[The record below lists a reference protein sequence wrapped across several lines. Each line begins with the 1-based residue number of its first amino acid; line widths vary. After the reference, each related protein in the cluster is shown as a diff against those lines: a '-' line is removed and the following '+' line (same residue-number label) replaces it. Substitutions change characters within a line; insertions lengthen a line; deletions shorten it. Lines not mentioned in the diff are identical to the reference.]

1 MPPTMFKSI
10 HINIIS
16 CVYPHFSWR
25 NLKSCQTSKVSCK
38 VPINGLASGKTYMVL
53 PWSYPFCTIYM
64 GVTRCHLWDPRNPR
78 RRFVANAQ
86 IGAVPDRG
94 LCHGMA
100 LHHTFSRRQGLVE
113 GLQKKKKTK
122 GQAGRNEKKVRFW
135 KDTLNYMWII
145 WIMSSAHISYII
157 LYVYNCIYVCVVER
171 ILNMYQIISVD
182 M

>member
-1 MPPTMFKSI
+1 MSCFNGYICYSTVSMPPTMFKSI

-113 GLQKKKKTK
+113 GLQKKKQKAKLVATK
-122 GQAGRNEKKVRFW
+122 RKSDSEK
-135 KDTLNYMWII
+135 I
-145 WIMSSAHISYII
+145 H
-157 LYVYNCIYVCVVER
+157 
-171 ILNMYQIISVD
+171 
-182 M
+182 